1 MLESDT
7 KNYKI
12 NKVLEHEYNVEEKPL
27 SSFPEKLIRHLIK
40 KYSLEGKVLDV
51 MCGRGEY
58 AQAFY
63 KNNLD
68 AYCLDIS
75 EEAAFTYEKKDERL
89 SVCDSGKDTYPFDD
103 NTFDITFCKSGI
115 EHVNPDHLVSEMYR
129 VTKPGGKIIIMTLDW
144 WYTYRMHYIDHT
156 HGYGVPWMKHSLKLI
171 LKTYGFKNVN
181 VENIYY
187 LPFTWKIPPLRFIC
201 WFIRNC
207 LPYPYTD
214 NFSNP
219 IWKIV
224 RFSNEVQVI
233 GVGEK

>member
-1 MLESDT
+1 
-7 KNYKI
+7 
-12 NKVLEHEYNVEEKPL
+12 
-27 SSFPEKLIRHLIK
+27 
-40 KYSLEGKVLDV
+40 
-51 MCGRGEY
+51 
-58 AQAFY
+58 
-63 KNNLD
+63 
-68 AYCLDIS
+68 
-75 EEAAFTYEKKDERL
+75 
-89 SVCDSGKDTYPFDD
+89 
-103 NTFDITFCKSGI
+103 
-115 EHVNPDHLVSEMYR
+115 MYR

-201 WFIRNC
+201 WFIRNL